1 MSHTPRE
8 LRTPTPYDF
17 SSNQSDD
24 DDSEIDELAPL
35 TSTRN
40 DPKSNFSW
48 ATFRTRLRYYVPVFS
63 WMPSY
68 SLNTFWGD
76 FFASLTVTAI
86 LLPSCLSFSVLA
98 KLPPVH
104 GLYSIVIPGVIY
116 SFLGTSRQLVIGPE
130 ALVAML
136 VGSSVAQQQ
145 KYLGKVDDESVAIM
159 IASLITFF
167 VGILTFILGIVRL
180 GFIDSVLS
188 RALLRGFISA
198 VAIVIIIEQCLVML
212 RLTDLNH
219 HEGKGLGHASSTLD
233 KLIYII
239 NNIEQSHIPTA
250 IISFSSLL
258 FLLVFG
264 SIKGYLSK
272 RFSWV
277 QFIPEIFIC
286 VIIYTI
292 LCSIFDWES
301 LGVKILGDIKG
312 GGFPKFSIPSP
323 PKLAH
328 IIDCFETA
336 VLISV
341 VGFVE
346 SIVVTKTYATKHNY
360 AVSPNRELVALG
372 ASNLIGSFFQCIPA
386 YGGMARSRIN
396 DKAGAK
402 TQLSGLITATFVLFC
417 LFFLLPLF
425 YSLPKPVLA
434 SIVCVAAISLLHEL
448 PHDLIFMYK
457 IKAWNDYAL
466 LLLTFFS
473 TIFISTEYGTL
484 ISVGLSLVLV
494 VKHSTY
500 PRITIMVNFPD
511 QAEHVEGVLVIKISE
526 PLYFA
531 NTGQLKDRLRRLEE
545 FGDMSVHPSEDA
557 RMSPVRNVIF
567 DIETME
573 GIDASA
579 VQILFE
585 IVEAYHLRD
594 VNVYFVKL
602 RSNQKKMFEGAGI
615 IEKVGKEH
623 FFNRIPDALEY
634 INNGANDF
642 SVRYE

>member
-24 DDSEIDELAPL
+24 DSEIDELTPL

-40 DPKSNFSW
+40 DTKSNFSW

-86 LLPSCLSFSVLA
+86 LLPSGLSFSVLA

-145 KYLGKVDDESVAIM
+145 QYLDKEDDASVAIM

-219 HEGKGLGHASSTLD
+219 HVGRELGHASSTLD
-233 KLIYII
+233 KFIYIV

-258 FLLVFG
+258 FLLISG

-272 RFSWV
+272 RFSW
-277 QFIPEIFIC
+277 
-286 VIIYTI
+286 
-292 LCSIFDWES
+292 
-301 LGVKILGDIKG
+301 
-312 GGFPKFSIPSP
+312 
-323 PKLAH
+323 
-328 IIDCFETA
+328 
-336 VLISV
+336 
-341 VGFVE
+341 
-346 SIVVTKTYATKHNY
+346 
-360 AVSPNRELVALG
+360 
-372 ASNLIGSFFQCIPA
+372 
-386 YGGMARSRIN
+386 
-396 DKAGAK
+396 
-402 TQLSGLITATFVLFC
+402 
-417 LFFLLPLF
+417 
-425 YSLPKPVLA
+425 
-434 SIVCVAAISLLHEL
+434 
-448 PHDLIFMYK
+448 
-457 IKAWNDYAL
+457 
-466 LLLTFFS
+466 
-473 TIFISTEYGTL
+473 
-484 ISVGLSLVLV
+484 
-494 VKHSTY
+494 
-500 PRITIMVNFPD
+500 
-511 QAEHVEGVLVIKISE
+511 
-526 PLYFA
+526 
-531 NTGQLKDRLRRLEE
+531 
-545 FGDMSVHPSEDA
+545 
-557 RMSPVRNVIF
+557 
-567 DIETME
+567 
-573 GIDASA
+573 
-579 VQILFE
+579 
-585 IVEAYHLRD
+585 
-594 VNVYFVKL
+594 
-602 RSNQKKMFEGAGI
+602 
-615 IEKVGKEH
+615 
-623 FFNRIPDALEY
+623 
-634 INNGANDF
+634 
-642 SVRYE
+642 